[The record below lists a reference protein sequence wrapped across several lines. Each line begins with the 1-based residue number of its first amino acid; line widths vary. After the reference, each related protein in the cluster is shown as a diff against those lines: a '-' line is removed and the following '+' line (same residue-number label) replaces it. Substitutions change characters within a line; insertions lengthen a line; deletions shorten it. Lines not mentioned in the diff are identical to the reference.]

1 MEIEMEME
9 EVLVV
14 EAEPEEEITEEP
26 QEESQES
33 EQEQSQTTQKEED
46 PEEKVEEEKP
56 SEPKVS
62 KKEKAAT
69 KIVKKIDDKARYDD
83 AAQTKTLIVMQILGN
98 TKTFF
103 DSQSFI
109 QDTNVTEYL
118 NKTIDDQYGMLFDM
132 AQENTIQEMINA
144 QY

>member
-1 MEIEMEME
+1 MT
-9 EVLVV
+9 
-14 EAEPEEEITEEP
+14 EPEETQEEPTEES
-26 QEESQES
+26 QEEPQES
-33 EQEQSQTTQKEED
+33 EQEEPQAPQKEED
-46 PEEKVEEEKP
+46 PEETIEEEEP

-118 NKTIDDQYGMLFDM
+118 NKTIDDQYGMLFNM
-132 AQENTIQEMINA
+132 AQDDTITEMIDA

>member
-1 MEIEMEME
+1 M
-9 EVLVV
+9 VV
-14 EAEPEEEITEEP
+14 EAESEEEITEEP
-26 QEESQES
+26 QEESQEP
-33 EQEQSQTTQKEED
+33 EQEQPQTKQKEED
-46 PEEKVEEEKP
+46 PEETVKEEKP

-83 AAQTKTLIVMQILGN
+83 AAQTKTLNCHADISN

-103 DSQSFI
+103 DSQAFI
-109 QDTNVTEYL
+109 QDTNVDDYL

-132 AQENTIQEMINA
+132 AQNETMNDMVNSQWLKSR
-144 QY
+144 